1 MEAYYWTIAVVF
13 VLALMATKT
22 NEQERLPPADGGKRP
37 ILTKVLLA
45 LIIAILIFVAGT
57 RYFVG
62 SDYVAYYHGIS
73 LYGGGLLDSLKTL
86 DEPVL
91 PLLATVL
98 SWFTNDGAWFI
109 FSCSLITMLC
119 ALLPVYKHTNNIL
132 FATTLF
138 VFAGIWHGSFNGVR
152 QFLAAAIVFAGHRL
166 IYDRK
171 FLKYFLVVFLAF
183 CVHRSAI
190 VMILPYFIL
199 NNRISVK
206 NIFLLILGTLILSL
220 NYDKIFEFVGFLK
233 SEEMSIEDQGYYSNS
248 VNVLRVLVACAPA
261 IFALV
266 LRPFRGQDREKD
278 FYINALVINGVAMI
292 ATSNSAYLARLGIY
306 TNMFTPLAFVKNT
319 ELENKEIEKIVRAGI
334 ILLFSIYWYV
344 EVSGSSTL
352 KQFHWIWER

>member
-13 VLALMATKT
+13 VLALIATKST
-22 NEQERLPPADGGKRP
+22 EHVRLSPADGGKRP
-37 ILTKVLLA
+37 VVTKV
-45 LIIAILIFVAGT
+45 IIALCTAILFFVAGM
-57 RYFVG
+57 RYKVG
-62 SDYVAYYHGIS
+62 ADYVAYYHGIS
-73 LYGGGLLDSLKTL
+73 LYGGGLHDALKTL

-109 FSCSLITMLC
+109 FICSLVTMLC
-119 ALLPVYKHTNNIL
+119 ALLPVYKHTNDIL
-132 FATTLF
+132 FATMLF
-138 VFAGIWHGSFNGVR
+138 IFVGIWHGSFNGVR
-152 QFLAAAIVFAGHRL
+152 QFLAAAIVFSGHRL
-166 IYDRK
+166 IYDK
-171 FLKYFLVVFLAF
+171 KLFKYSLVVFLAF

-206 NIFLLILGTLILSL
+206 NILLLVLGTLILSL

-248 VNVLRVLVACAPA
+248 VNILRVLVACAPA
-261 IFALV
+261 ILALV

-278 FYINALVINGVAMI
+278 FYINTLVINGVAMI

-306 TNMFTPLAFVKNT
+306 TNMFTPLALVKNT
-319 ELENKEIEKIVRAGI
+319 ELENKVTEKMMRAGI

-344 EVSGSSTL
+344 EISGSSTL
-352 KQFHWIWER
+352 RQFHWIWER